1 MIPPLYASAAG
12 WFGIAILAAVCA
24 PASTPRAV
32 TSSLEVTLG
41 ELEPAGALCDEKGKC
56 ARLDRGTRSAKMRAQ
71 AEGEGGDEAELDFL
85 YLGPTEEIAPLAS
98 GRMRRQ
104 LGLKLRARDSCN
116 VLYVM
121 WRIEP
126 VPGIYVSRKSNP
138 GTHTHKLCGTSGY
151 HTIRAQI
158 ERPLPPLL
166 PGERH
171 RLRAKL
177 EGRNLWIW
185 LDGTLI
191 WKGKVDAT
199 VLRFDGPVGIRS
211 DNVRF
216 AFRLLR

>member
-1 MIPPLYASAAG
+1 MKLRSAN
-12 WFGIAILAAVCA
+12 ILLVLLLVLGCARGAAEGA
-24 PASTPRAV
+24 ALPRLRA
-32 TSSLEVTLG
+32 TLG
-41 ELEPAGALCDEKGKC
+41 KLEPSALVCGPVRSADCQGLEQ
-56 ARLDRGTRSAKMRAQ
+56 ASRSAKMRAQ
-71 AEGEGGDEAELDFL
+71 ALDGNGDEAELDFL
-85 YLGPTEEIAPLAS
+85 YLGPTEEVAPLAS
-98 GRMRRQ
+98 GEIRRQ
-104 LGLKLRARDSCN
+104 LGIKLRAQDSCN